1 MNKLWWESR
10 TMQNFFK
17 WALHVTHNRKTLTH
31 SVEEACTQPPRIQI
45 GDAEP
50 NQATRMHADW

>member
-10 TMQNFFK
+10 TMQNFFE
-17 WALHVTHNRKTLTH
+17 WALHVIHNRKTL
-31 SVEEACTQPPRIQI
+31 ACTQPPHIQI

-50 NQATRMHADW
+50 NRATQMHADW